1 MEDNANNENKKSERI
16 NLNKNKL
23 NKKLNLIM
31 KTSGEISLKSLKKND
46 DSNNSNLPIKYKKDL
61 LKLENPIFT
70 NNLKDKKEKIKA
82 DETIIKFNDY
92 ELNTLPYNEAI
103 KYDKRTYTQFYL
115 SLLKTKHML
124 LFSFCLANDYNS
136 KIIKIYLFFYS
147 FVIYYTINALF
158 FGDSVIHKI
167 YEDGGSFNFIYQ
179 IPQIIYSSLISSIL
193 SVILKALSLTER
205 SVLNIK
211 HEKKNYLDNKVSEV
225 LKFINYKSI
234 IFFLVTFILL
244 LFFWYYLACFC
255 AIYQNTQLHL
265 IKDSV
270 ISFGLSMLYAMGL
283 YLLPGIF
290 RMPALRDKNA
300 NKEIMYKFSKII
312 QLF

>member
-1 MEDNANNENKKSERI
+1 
-16 NLNKNKL
+16 
-23 NKKLNLIM
+23 
-31 KTSGEISLKSLKKND
+31 
-46 DSNNSNLPIKYKKDL
+46 
-61 LKLENPIFT
+61 
-70 NNLKDKKEKIKA
+70 
-82 DETIIKFNDY
+82 
-92 ELNTLPYNEAI
+92 
-103 KYDKRTYTQFYL
+103 
-115 SLLKTKHML
+115 ML
-124 LFSFCLANDYNS
+124 
-136 KIIKIYLFFYS
+136 
-147 FVIYYTINALF
+147 YYTINALF

-211 HEKKNYLDNKVSEV
+211 REKNYLDNKVSEV

-270 ISFGLSMLYAMGL
+270 ISFGLSMLYPMGL

-290 RMPALRDKNA
+290 RIPALRDKNA